1 LLHRVM
7 TRLARRVHSRQR
19 SSPVAL
25 GAKRTLTETDL
36 QNRICEGTLS
46 SLEVSPPPERPAA
59 RTGCVFFLFSCCSVL
74 LFVARREAHSRY
86 VEPRF
91 LCSSVACGESIGG
104 GLYPAS
110 CFFPVIYREIQGKRQ
125 NRRSAVAQASG
136 DCDLRQRG
144 RPWPRTSPRQ
154 TAVSS
159 AILPRNLAVC
169 SRLRQATILAQVARR
184 LKASP
189 QRNG

>member
-1 LLHRVM
+1 M

-125 NRRSAVAQASG
+125 NRRSAVAEIVTFGSV
-136 DCDLRQRG
+136 DDRG
-144 RPWPRTSPRQ
+144 RERARGKPR
-154 TAVSS
+154 S
-159 AILPRNLAVC
+159 APQFCPEILPSVLAR
-169 SRLRQATILAQVARR
+169 SRPRSSLRLTAA
-184 LKASP
+184 
-189 QRNG
+189 